1 VSYEYV
7 VVPSEDDPEAPLLE
21 VEELVLELESELP
34 LEAVLVEADDPE
46 APVAIASISEAV
58 SQAVNKAAPAASNK
72 NLFMRSPRLLI
83 LSIYYLIH

>member
-7 VVPSEDDPEAPLLE
+7 VALSEDAPLLE
-21 VEELVLELESELP
+21 VEELELELESELP
-34 LEAVLVEADDPE
+34 LEALEAVLVVADDPE
-46 APVAIASISEAV
+46 APEAIASISEAV

-83 LSIYYLIH
+83 LNV